1 MIVNRKSRQK
11 VNKKIEHLNNIK
23 TQIDLTGAYKIFDPT
38 IAEYM
43 FFSSV
48 YEYFPGNTHT
58 HTHMLVHKA
67 NLMVLKRI
75 EIFQSIFSEHNEN
88 KLEINNRG

>member
-1 MIVNRKSRQK
+1 MIVNRKGRQK
-11 VNKKIEHLNNIK
+11 VNKKIGLLNSIK
-23 TQIDLTGAYKIFDPT
+23 KQIDLKGTYKIFHPT

-58 HTHMLVHKA
+58 HTNTH
-67 NLMVLKRI
+67 I
-75 EIFQSIFSEHNEN
+75 C
-88 KLEINNRG
+88 